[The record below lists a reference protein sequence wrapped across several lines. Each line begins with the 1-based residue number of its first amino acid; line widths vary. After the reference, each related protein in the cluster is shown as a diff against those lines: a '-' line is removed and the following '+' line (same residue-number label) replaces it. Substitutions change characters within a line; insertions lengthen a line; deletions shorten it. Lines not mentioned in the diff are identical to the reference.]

1 MQRVDYQV
9 RSVDYAVNQKKYL
22 ALWVHGPVSAVS
34 VAFSCLML
42 LGKILLGLRSV
53 VGDFGLALLTSTSR
67 FSSYRLLYAL
77 PNILVTSFL
86 YPGGRLA
93 LVVVR
98 VPTWGED
105 LVTTWC
111 RDPGTST
118 GSKQSDRTLDVESI
132 GGVECVSRVCYGGG
146 PLVRVVVL

>member
-1 MQRVDYQV
+1 MLDAALENSV
-9 RSVDYAVNQKKYL
+9 RTSERSGSF
-22 ALWVHGPVSAVS
+22 W
-34 VAFSCLML
+34 SC
-42 LGKILLGLRSV
+42 
-53 VGDFGLALLTSTSR
+53 
-67 FSSYRLLYAL
+67 SSYLYFTFFIL
-77 PNILVTSFL
+77 PLTLCSPNILVTSFL

-105 LVTTWC
+105 LVTMWC

-132 GGVECVSRVCYGGG
+132 DGVECVSRVCYGGG
-146 PLVRVVVL
+146 PLVRVVVQ